1 VIEVVPVT
9 PVETPTE
16 EVDAISCQ
24 SARSA
29 ADAVPG
35 LVQQVLGAAGRGP
48 WGQERRREPR
58 TAYPYLIRLT
68 PVDRDGITPLSE
80 DVVVVGKHLSPHGID
95 FYHHE
100 PLPHRRVIAWLEIA
114 GQPPRGVLVELLWCR
129 FNKQGWYD
137 NGGRLLRV
145 VDAEPGALQRAA
157 C

>member
-1 VIEVVPVT
+1 MT
-9 PVETPTE
+9 SAETSTE
-16 EVDAISCQ
+16 AVDAISCEP
-24 SARSA
+24 ARGA

-48 WGQERRREPR
+48 RGHERRREQR

-68 PVDRDGITPLSE
+68 PVGRDGATPVGE
-80 DVVVVGKHLSPHGID
+80 DVVVVGKHLSPHGLD
-95 FYHHE
+95 FYHRE

-145 VDAEPGALQRAA
+145 VDAEPASQREA